1 MSGTLYCCNP
11 LQNICLSS
19 IAYGKSKHPKAINIY
34 KKIIFKEG
42 QKYRR
47 DKQTQTHKQD
57 DLRFAT
63 DTMDSLVMPPRG
75 GGEGIEALEL

>member
-1 MSGTLYCCNP
+1 MPFFDRVREIETPESHQH
-11 LQNICLSS
+11 LQ
-19 IAYGKSKHPKAINIY
+19 KMIY
-34 KKIIFKEG
+34 KEG
-42 QKYRR
+42 GKYRR

>member
-1 MSGTLYCCNP
+1 M
-11 LQNICLSS
+11 
-19 IAYGKSKHPKAINIY
+19 IY
-34 KKIIFKEG
+34 KEG
-42 QKYRR
+42 GKYRR